1 MSARVLVVDDI
12 LPNVKLLEAKLSSE
26 YFDVLTALNGQDA
39 LKLAEEKSPDIILL
53 DIMMPGMDGFEVCER
68 LKANPDTAHI
78 PVVMVTAL
86 TDATDRVRGLE
97 AGADDFLSKPLNDTA
112 LMARV
117 RSLVR
122 LKMTVDELR
131 IREKTASQLGV
142 ISDGSAPVNEDPTDA
157 RILVVEDKTF
167 ESDKFLETL
176 KQDNHHVVPV
186 VGGEQAIAY
195 AQQQDLDLITV
206 SLNLEHEDGLRLI
219 SHLRSNERTRAVPI
233 LMVAMEEDMKRIARG
248 LEIGAHDYIL
258 RPVDRNELLAR
269 ARTQVR
275 RRRYQ
280 DRLRQNYEDSLN
292 MALTDT
298 LTGLYNRRYLDA
310 HLDKII
316 TNISRTE
323 KPIGILMMDIDHFK
337 NVNDTY
343 GHQAGDEV
351 LVEFS
356 DRIATRLRSFDLVAR
371 QGGEEFVAVLPD
383 ITPEIAMQVAER
395 LRYSIAKEPFDITA
409 PEGPISC
416 SVSIGGAIISD
427 HDISVENALKLADDC
442 LYQAK
447 EGGRNRTVFHGYGV
461 VMPEMY
467 AGDATADP
475 KDRGNDVDESNDKS
489 SGDSPAQPSL
499 GSEPVQT
506 DEPKLSQPHPNQT
519 QTSHQAPNKDE
530 TPHQA
535 SSDSAAPANPQE
547 QQPAFQLDD
556 RPAQTKTGLEAPTA
570 ETSRSSESLSA
581 PASDIEADNQTPP
594 SPPSFALE
602 PDEGPNPSH
611 DNKNEKEKVGDSDAP
626 PSSDSEGK
634 PQDETSQP
642 QSLDVPD
649 NKASADKD
657 RPTES
662 LDSKD
667 SDSED
672 KKDGDET
679 PPKKGISKFF

>member
-26 YFDVLTALNGQDA
+26 YFDVITALNGQDA

-395 LRYSIAKEPFDITA
+395 LRYSIAKEPFEITA

-475 KDRGNDVDESNDKS
+475 KDRGKEDLDSDVDETSHSDGQVSLKS
-489 SGDSPAQPSL
+489 QQDEKAKEPSALQSPSL
-499 GSEPVQT
+499 PQEPDMAPKDELDAQADAQNDQKAIPSELSLDQGSE
-506 DEPKLSQPHPNQT
+506 K
-519 QTSHQAPNKDE
+519 
-530 TPHQA
+530 
-535 SSDSAAPANPQE
+535 
-547 QQPAFQLDD
+547 
-556 RPAQTKTGLEAPTA
+556 TKTGLEAPTA
-570 ETSRSSESLSA
+570 METTPKEMHTEGAATVSASPDETPPVPASFSLEEDSDNGKKQRAEHEESNAPESEKKSPQPSGDHQPSESTA
-581 PASDIEADNQTPP
+581 
-594 SPPSFALE
+594 
-602 PDEGPNPSH
+602 
-611 DNKNEKEKVGDSDAP
+611 
-626 PSSDSEGK
+626 
-634 PQDETSQP
+634 
-642 QSLDVPD
+642 
-649 NKASADKD
+649 
-657 RPTES
+657 
-662 LDSKD
+662 
-667 SDSED
+667 
-672 KKDGDET
+672 KDGDEEGGEDGDST